1 MDAQRDSPNR
11 PFQPVAHTT
20 ERAPYLHAAPQQ
32 PAIKTTPYNL
42 VQEAVPQQPHLHT
55 TARQPPQHAA
65 PQQPAIKTTPYNL
78 VQEAVPQQPH
88 LHTTPRQPPQQAIP
102 QQPVEHTT
110 AQQPG
115 QHAAPQRPVQA
126 DKIQLLVKNFSDSK
140 NYAIRVSPTTLV
152 QDFMNLIA
160 DTIKGYIP
168 NSQQM
173 LTYAGKVLESGKTI
187 ADYGIQSN
195 QTIYLTGRLR
205 GG

>member
-1 MDAQRDSPNR
+1 MHREIPQIGLSNLSPAQ
-11 PFQPVAHTT
+11 QK
-20 ERAPYLHAAPQQ
+20 ERL
-32 PAIKTTPYNL
+32 TSL
-42 VQEAVPQQPHLHT
+42 LPHNNQLLKLLHT
-55 TARQPPQHAA
+55 ILSRKLSHNNLTCTQQPPQHAA
-65 PQQPAIKTTPYNL
+65 PQQPAIKTTPYHL

-115 QHAAPQRPVQA
+115 QHAVPQRPVQA
-126 DKIQLLVKNFSDSK
+126 DKIQLLIKNFSDSK
-140 NYAIRVSPTTLV
+140 NYAIRVSPTTLI

-187 ADYGIQSN
+187 ADYVIQSN